1 MVKRAD
7 LKRDRYYKRAKEE
20 GYRSRSAYKLLQIED
35 KYEVIKEGDVVID
48 LGAAPGGWSQVA
60 KELVGEKG
68 VVISVDLQHI
78 EKLEGVE
85 SIKGDITRE
94 KETVSAIREELFP
107 ERGGLV
113 DVILSDASPKLSG
126 NRDYDHFCSF
136 ELSKSA
142 LNIASVLLRKNGN
155 FVVKIFQGAY
165 YDKFYG
171 DVKAKFRHTRAYSP
185 EASRKRSAEVY
196 VIGKGYKRKMPF
208 SVITASIN
216 SKGVKSNAGL

>member
-1 MVKRAD
+1 MVKRGD
-7 LKRDRYYKRAKEE
+7 LKRDRFYKRAKEE
-20 GYRSRSAYKLLQIED
+20 GYRSRSAFKLLQIED

-68 VVISVDLQHI
+68 VVISVDLQRI

-94 KETVSAIREELFP
+94 KETVSAIREELSP

-113 DVILSDASPKLSG
+113 DVVLSDASPKLSG
-126 NRDYDHFCSF
+126 NRDYDHFCSYV
-136 ELSKSA
+136 LSKSA
-142 LNIASVLLRKNGN
+142 LNIASALLRKNGN

-196 VIGKGYKRKMPF
+196 VIGKGYKQKMPS